1 MKIIELMNEEAILMP
16 LNAANKENCIHAMID
31 ALAESGAVTDKTAYL
46 EAVMNREQMS
56 STGIGF
62 RVAIPH
68 GKSAGVTAPA
78 LAFAQLT
85 EPLDWESIDGQPVSI
100 VFMIAVPEQ
109 SQGNEHLQIL
119 VALSRK
125 LMDDEFRN
133 QLLAV
138 RERKELIELLG
149 TI

>member
-1 MKIIELMNEEAILMP
+1 MKIIELMHEEAILMP
-16 LNAANKENCIHAMID
+16 LNAANKEDCIHAMID
-31 ALAESGAVTDKTAYL
+31 ALVKSGAVTDKSAYL
-46 EAVMNREQMS
+46 EAVVNREQMS

-62 RVAIPH
+62 HVAIPH
-68 GKSAGVTAPA
+68 GKSAGVSEPA
-78 LAFAQLT
+78 LAFAQLAK
-85 EPLDWESIDGQPVSI
+85 PLDWDSIDGQPVSI

-125 LMDDEFRN
+125 LMDDDFRN

-138 RERKELIELLG
+138 RERGELIELLG